1 MVKIYIY
8 YSYTHDKFI
17 TKYITGVNLLEVG
30 HVNQFNQELIQII
43 DINDLRKK
51 SRLNHT
57 IERYRYVK
65 KINSLYKEDIKSL
78 KRERKEKI
86 SNAIISRRHSSRHY

>member
-30 HVNQFNQELIQII
+30 HLNQFNQELIQII
-43 DINDLRKK
+43 DIADLRKK
-51 SRLNHT
+51 SRLNRSIT
-57 IERYRYVK
+57 RYRYVK
-65 KINSLYKEDIKSL
+65 RISSLYDKEIKEL
-78 KRERKEKI
+78 KKKRKERLKC
-86 SNAIISRRHSSRHY
+86 YLK

>member
-43 DINDLRKK
+43 DTSNLRKK
-51 SRLNHT
+51 SRLNRSIT
-57 IERYRYVK
+57 RYRYVK
-65 KINSLYKEDIKSL
+65 KISSLYDKEIKEL
-78 KRERKEKI
+78 KEKRKERLKC
-86 SNAIISRRHSSRHY
+86 YLK

>member
-43 DINDLRKK
+43 DTSDLRKK
-51 SRLNHT
+51 SRLNRSIT
-57 IERYRYVK
+57 RYRYVK
-65 KINSLYKEDIKSL
+65 KISSLYDKEIKEL
-78 KRERKEKI
+78 KERER
-86 SNAIISRRHSSRHY
+86 SD

>member
-43 DINDLRKK
+43 DTSDLRKK
-51 SRLNHT
+51 SRLNRSIT
-57 IERYRYVK
+57 RYRYVK
-65 KINSLYKEDIKSL
+65 RISSLYDEEIKEL
-78 KRERKEKI
+78 KKKRKERLKC
-86 SNAIISRRHSSRHY
+86 YLK

>member
-30 HVNQFNQELIQII
+30 HLNQFNQELIQII
-43 DINDLRKK
+43 DTSDLQKK
-51 SRLNHT
+51 SRLNRSIT
-57 IERYRYVK
+57 RYRYVK
-65 KINSLYKEDIKSL
+65 KISSLYDKEIKEL
-78 KRERKEKI
+78 KEKRKERLKCF
-86 SNAIISRRHSSRHY
+86 YQK

>member
-43 DINDLRKK
+43 DIADLRRK
-51 SRLNHT
+51 SRLNRSIT
-57 IERYRYVK
+57 RYRYVK
-65 KINSLYKEDIKSL
+65 RISSLYDEEIKEL
-78 KRERKEKI
+78 KKKRKERLKC
-86 SNAIISRRHSSRHY
+86 YLK

>member
-51 SRLNHT
+51 SRLNRSIT
-57 IERYRYVK
+57 RYRYVK
-65 KINSLYKEDIKSL
+65 RISSLYDKEIKEL
-78 KRERKEKI
+78 KKKRKERLKC
-86 SNAIISRRHSSRHY
+86 YLK